1 MSVQGYLTMSQLR
14 DRGWNDRMVRHYLGD
29 ADDTYLRPGPRPGRP
44 QRLYLLNR
52 VVAVETLRP
61 EFNQDQ
67 VRKAELAERTR
78 RSAEVK
84 MRQFQYEIE
93 AIELPQFSEQYA
105 EITAKSR
112 ERWPALAGRI
122 PEDRLAL
129 TLLLDSLQPVLD
141 NALSLYTWH
150 PGIREAR
157 LMLKQRVLAHVVKH
171 YPALAA
177 VAQAELSDSDRG
189 RETP

>member
-1 MSVQGYLTMSQLR
+1 MTEGYVTMNQLR
-14 DRGWNDRMVRHYLGD
+14 ARGWNDRMVRHYLGE
-29 ADDTYLRPGPRPGRP
+29 ADDSYLPPGPRPGRP
-44 QRLYLLNR
+44 QRLYLLDR
-52 VVAVETLRP
+52 VVAVETQRP
-61 EFNQDQ
+61 EFTHDQ
-67 VRKAELAERTR
+67 VRKAELAERAR

-93 AIELPQFSEQYA
+93 AIDLPQYAEQYA
-105 EITAKSR
+105 EIIAKSR
-112 ERWPALAGRI
+112 ARWPALAGRV

-157 LMLKQRVLAHVVKH
+157 LILKQRVLAHVVKH

-177 VAQAELSDSDRG
+177 VAQAELSNAERG